1 MAVSADTRQRWA
13 VMTGLRGLL
22 MVLAGLFAVL
32 FPGAALLALTVV
44 GGALLLLDG
53 VLGLWSL
60 TFGGAKTG
68 NFWFDLVRNVLALV
82 LGLLILI
89 WPMVSTLVAAT
100 FLVYVFAFQ
109 AIIVGVMATLVA
121 AIFIVYLF
129 AFQAILVGIMEIA
142 IIVRERQS
150 YARIWP
156 VLLSGVLY
164 VLFGVLLLLV
174 PWIGALTMVIL
185 GGVLA
190 IIFGVALLAMAW
202 RLWQASRAPEAPAA

>member
-32 FPGAALLALTVV
+32 FPQATLVALTVV

-53 VLGLWSL
+53 ALGLWSL

-68 NFWFDLVRNVLALV
+68 NFWFDLVRNAFAII
-82 LGLLILI
+82 LGVLILI
-89 WPMVSTLVAAT
+89 WPMVSTLVAAI
-100 FLVYVFAFQ
+100 FVVYLFAFQ
-109 AIIVGVMATLVA
+109 AIIVGV
-121 AIFIVYLF
+121 
-129 AFQAILVGIMEIA
+129 MEIA

-185 GGVLA
+185 GGALV
-190 IIFGVALLAMAW
+190 IIFGVALLAMAY
-202 RLWQASRAPEAPAA
+202 RLWQASRVPAAPAAPAA